1 MNQNL
6 LNLKMNIRNNNKKNS
21 LPFKNNSNLKDIIMN
36 IHEFVQNKKKDILN
50 NSTICREKFRQEREI
65 KKKIKP
71 ENHIYLNS
79 LIKKYDFDNSII
91 TKIFIYRHDKERYVI
106 ERDKALLSRELY
118 LRSLSELL

>member
-1 MNQNL
+1 
-6 LNLKMNIRNNNKKNS
+6 
-21 LPFKNNSNLKDIIMN
+21 MN

-91 TKIFIYRHDKERYVI
+91 TKIFSYRHNKERYII

-118 LRSLSELL
+118 LNSLSELL